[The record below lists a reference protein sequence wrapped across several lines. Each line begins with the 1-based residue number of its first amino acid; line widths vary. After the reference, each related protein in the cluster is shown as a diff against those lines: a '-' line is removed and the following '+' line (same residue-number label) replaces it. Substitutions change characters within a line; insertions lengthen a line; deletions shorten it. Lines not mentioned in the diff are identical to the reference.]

1 MIEKEEVFIFFGRR
15 ELGKKEE
22 VARQVCLMFPLT
34 SMLLICLP
42 LLFFFIG
49 FYYPCQFRIEVI
61 EAQFWLA
68 LFHIDC
74 FSFESVGVRFFI
86 YLFILFLSIFVCLFY
101 VLFLL
106 QTHLSSSSYP
116 LPISSSEPT
125 PNSVLLTVKMMFKRI
140 VSHAKS
146 GVKLKA
152 FEGKFL
158 VRRQRSVS

>member
-86 YLFILFLSIFVCLFY
+86 YLFYFFPFSYVCSMFFFFSKLTSH
-101 VLFLL
+101 LHH
-106 QTHLSSSSYP
+106 THYQSPPLNPHRTQSYSP
-116 LPISSSEPT
+116 
-125 PNSVLLTVKMMFKRI
+125 
-140 VSHAKS
+140 
-146 GVKLKA
+146 
-152 FEGKFL
+152 
-158 VRRQRSVS
+158 

>member
-1 MIEKEEVFIFFGRR
+1 
-15 ELGKKEE
+15 
-22 VARQVCLMFPLT
+22 MFDVSVDFYAAHMLT
-34 SMLLICLP
+34 I
-42 LLFFFIG
+42 FFFIG
-49 FYYPCQFRIEVI
+49 FYYSCQFRIEVI

-74 FSFESVGVRFFI
+74 FSFESASVRLFI

-106 QTHLSSSSYP
+106 QTLLPSSYP

-125 PNSVLLTVKMMFKRI
+125 PNSVSLAVKMMFKGI

-152 FEGKFL
+152 FEGKFM
-158 VRRQRSVS
+158 VRRRRPIS

>member
-1 MIEKEEVFIFFGRR
+1 MFDVSVDFYAAHMLTITIFFYWI
-15 ELGKKEE
+15 L
-22 VARQVCLMFPLT
+22 L
-34 SMLLICLP
+34 SMPVSDWGYWGSVLACSVSYW
-42 LLFFFIG
+42 LFFIWICWCSIF
-49 FYYPCQFRIEVI
+49 
-61 EAQFWLA
+61 
-68 LFHIDC
+68 
-74 FSFESVGVRFFI
+74 

-125 PNSVLLTVKMMFKRI
+125 PNSVLLAVKMMFKQI

-158 VRRQRSVS
+158 VRRQRSVSWRSRRRKC